1 MQSGRLIYSILLILI
16 CHASCKSALPRH
28 VVGKSLSAT
37 PEIPVTTGDM
47 PTDPNSASL
56 AVLDQ
61 IMAKESPEQCS
72 AASGTSK
79 AKLRLLNRKE
89 YQNTL
94 LDILLVSKDYSS
106 YLPEE
111 ARVSGFANNI
121 DALKVNDTKIT
132 AYLGNAM
139 EIATEILPALPNLI
153 ACKYE
158 DGQSCAELFLS
169 KKADKLWRR
178 PLTAAEKTSLLAL
191 YKTTMAESK
200 EDAMVLMISTV
211 LISPN
216 FLYRFEIGKEG
227 VLEAYERAAAL
238 SYFFWGRP
246 ADPSLWALAES
257 GKIKSDAVLLSEAKR
272 LLADDR
278 AKYLTREFAEAWLA
292 FQKGIGTAKDK
303 TAYPALNEALQKA
316 MNAEVEDT
324 LDFWIRTE
332 NKTFEG
338 LFTSD
343 YSLAGKDLAAYYG
356 ETYSVEQSIG
366 KTKFTKTPRRGVLGF
381 GAVLASLAT
390 ASETHPIKRGDFV
403 LKNMFCKMP
412 EPTPIGLMVKVPDPQ
427 PNLTTRERYA
437 QHSANAACRSCH
449 VAIDGIG
456 FGMEDFG
463 AGGEFRSK
471 ENGKAI
477 DATGSVVGIDKKTT
491 AFDGTAKLSETIA
504 QSREA
509 KRCYVVEWFRMANG
523 QIESERDVCSIRII
537 ADRFEMGKMTVAEL
551 LIAIITDPTYSAK
564 GN

>member
-1 MQSGRLIYSILLILI
+1 MQSGRLIYSIITILI

-37 PEIPVTTGDM
+37 PEIPTVIDDM
-47 PTDPNSASL
+47 PTDPNSTSL

-72 AASGTSK
+72 AASGKSR

-94 LDILLVSKDYSS
+94 VDILLVTKDYSS

-111 ARVSGFANNI
+111 ARVSGFANNV

-132 AYLGNAM
+132 AFMGNAM
-139 EIATEILPALPNLI
+139 EIATEILPTLPLLI
-153 ACKYE
+153 SCKYE
-158 DGQSCAELFLS
+158 DGQSCAEAFLS
-169 KKADKLWRR
+169 KKAEQLWRR
-178 PLTAAEKTSLLAL
+178 PLTAAEKTSLLSL
-191 YKTTMAESK
+191 YKANATASK
-200 EDAMVLMISTV
+200 EDAMLLLMSTV

-216 FLYRFEIGKEG
+216 FLYRFEVGKEG
-227 VLEAYERAAAL
+227 ALDAYEIASAL

-246 ADPSLWALAES
+246 PDQSLLVLAEN
-257 GKIKSDAVLLSEAKR
+257 GKIKSDATLLSEAKR

-278 AKYLTREFAEAWLA
+278 GKYLTREFSEAWLS
-292 FQKGIGTAKDK
+292 FQKGIGVAKDK
-303 TAYPALNEALQKA
+303 TAYPKLTEELQKA
-316 MNAEVEDT
+316 MGAEVEDSM
-324 LDFWIRTE
+324 DYWIRAE

-338 LFTSD
+338 LFTAD
-343 YSLAGKDLAAYYG
+343 YSLASKDLAAYYG
-356 ETYSVEQSIG
+356 ETYSLENSIG

-390 ASETHPIKRGDFV
+390 ATETHPIKRGDFV
-403 LKNMFCKMP
+403 LKNMFCKLP

-471 ENGKAI
+471 ENGKDI
-477 DATGSVVGIDKKTT
+477 DATGSVVGIDKKTIP
-491 AFDGTAKLSETIA
+491 FDGTAKLSEAIA

-523 QIESERDVCSIRII
+523 QIESEQDVCSIRSI
-537 ADRFEMGKMTVAEL
+537 ADRFEVGKMTVAEL
-551 LIAIITDPTYSAK
+551 LIAIITDPSYSAK